1 MRDRSLGLTSA
12 GRSSRHV
19 PAGMQGYSGVLTPST
34 LSAPAQGALG
44 ALKTWVPAQ
53 FEERGMSRRGTE
65 HNPSKPDVARSP
77 GQGAASSAW
86 CPRMAPA
93 DRVRSTAPVVPCG
106 AHRLA
111 QAARAFALATRW
123 ALQR

>member
-44 ALKTWVPAQ
+44 ALKTWLPAQ

-65 HNPSKPDVARSP
+65 HNPSKRRTWRARPVRALPVCLMSAD
-77 GQGAASSAW
+77 GAG
-86 CPRMAPA
+86 R
-93 DRVRSTAPVVPCG
+93 
-106 AHRLA
+106 
-111 QAARAFALATRW
+111 
-123 ALQR
+123 